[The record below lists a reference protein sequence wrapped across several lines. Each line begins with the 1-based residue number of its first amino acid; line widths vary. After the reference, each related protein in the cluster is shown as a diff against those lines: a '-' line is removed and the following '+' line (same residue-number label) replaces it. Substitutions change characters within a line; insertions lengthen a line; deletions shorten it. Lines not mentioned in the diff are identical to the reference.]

1 MANFIDKLDIN
12 ELQNIISESTS
23 ISEVLR
29 KIGVVDRGLNHTK
42 LVKYLKEH
50 PEINTKT
57 LVGRRIQRVSK
68 KGIPLKKLSQVL
80 VENSTGNSHKLKLR
94 LINEGVKEER
104 CEVCGNTEWMGE
116 PIPLDL
122 HHINGNHFDN
132 RLENLIILCPNCHR
146 LTDNWGNRN
155 ASIDLIFKQIA
166 EQTAEDKMK
175 LLIEREEK
183 RQQEILENK
192 IRYGEITK
200 FPKKE
205 KIKKYCL
212 QCGKEIIGRGE
223 KYCSIECA
231 TIANAKIHPSKEELL
246 KESKKY
252 KSMEEMGRHYKI
264 TGNGLKK
271 WFNKYGIYDEIKT
284 IFKNNKKCL
293 EN

>member
-1 MANFIDKLDIN
+1 MADFLEKLKTE
-12 ELQNIISESTS
+12 ELQNIISNSTS
-23 ISEVLR
+23 VSEVLR
-29 KIGVVDRGLNHTK
+29 KLGVVDRGMNHIK
-42 LVKYLKEH
+42 LTNFLKEH
-50 PEINTKT
+50 PEINTET
-57 LVGRRIQRVSK
+57 LVGRRIQRFNR

-94 LINEGVKEER
+94 LIKEGIKEER
-104 CEVCGNTEWMGE
+104 CEVCNNTEWMGE
-116 PIPLDL
+116 TIPLDL

-132 RLENLIILCPNCHR
+132 RLENLIIVCPNCHR

-155 ASIDLIFKQIA
+155 ASIDLLFKQIA

-175 LLIEREEK
+175 LLLEQEEK
-183 RQQEILENK
+183 RRQEILENK
-192 IRYGEITK
+192 YRYGEISK
-200 FPKKE
+200 YPKKE
-205 KIKKYCL
+205 KVKKCCL
-212 QCGKEIIGRGE
+212 KCGKEIIGKGE

-231 TIANAKIHPSKEELL
+231 TIANAKIYPSKEELL
-246 KESKKY
+246 EASKNY
-252 KSMEEMGRHYKI
+252 KSMQEMGRYYNI

>member
-29 KIGVVDRGLNHTK
+29 KIGVVDRGGNHTK

-68 KGIPLKKLSQVL
+68 KGIPLKKLSEIL
-80 VENSTGNSHKLKLR
+80 IENSTGNSHKLKLR
-94 LINEGVKEER
+94 LIKEGVKEEK

-122 HHINGNHFDN
+122 HHINGNHFDD
-132 RLENLIILCPNCHR
+132 RLENLIIVCPNCHR
-146 LTDNWGNRN
+146 LTDTHGNKN

-175 LLIEREEK
+175 LLLEREEK

-192 IRYGEITK
+192 IRYGEIVN

-205 KIKKYCL
+205 KVKKYCL

-223 KYCSIECA
+223 KYCSMECA
-231 TIANAKIHPSKEELL
+231 TIANAKIYPSKEELL
-246 KESKKY
+246 EESKKY
-252 KSMEEMGRHYKI
+252 KSMEEMGRHYNI

-271 WFNKYGIYDEIKT
+271 WFNKYSIYDEVKN
-284 IFKNNKKCL
+284 IFKNNKKIFG
-293 EN
+293 N

>member
-1 MANFIDKLDIN
+1 MANFIDKLNIN
-12 ELQNIISESTS
+12 ELQTIILESTS
-23 ISEVLR
+23 VSEVLR
-29 KIGVVDRGLNHTK
+29 KIGVVDRGGNHTK

-50 PEINTKT
+50 PEINTET
-57 LVGRRIQRVSK
+57 LVGRKIQRVNK
-68 KGIPLKKLSQVL
+68 KGVPLKKLSQVL
-80 VENSTGNSHKLKLR
+80 VENSSGNSHKLKLR

-104 CEVCGNTEWMGE
+104 CEICGNTEWMGGQ
-116 PIPLDL
+116 IPLDL
-122 HHINGNHFDN
+122 HHVNGNHFDN

-146 LTDNWGNRN
+146 LTDNWGNKN
-155 ASIDLIFKQIA
+155 ASIDLLFKQIA
-166 EQTAEDKMK
+166 EQSAEDKMR

-192 IRYGEITK
+192 IRYGEISK
-200 FPKKE
+200 SPKKE

-212 QCGKEIIGRGE
+212 QCGKEIIGKGE

-231 TIANAKIHPSKEELL
+231 TIANAKIYPSKEELL

-252 KSMEEMGRHYKI
+252 KSMEEMGRHYNI